1 MQNAAFAAAA
11 LDWVYL
17 AFDVPPDKLGRAI
30 AGAKALGFCGLNITV
45 PHKVHALA
53 LVDELD
59 EWARLWGAI
68 NTIVFEAK
76 TTGDIWRP
84 IWAVDPD
91 AIREVRAR
99 GFNTDADGFIRSV
112 REDLALEFRGA
123 RVLVLGA
130 GGAGRVISMRV
141 AAEGVAELYLVNRTA
156 ARAEA
161 VAAEIRTRWPEV
173 KVKLGYPPGPVDLL
187 VNATSLGMNPA
198 DPLPLDTRLYPVRLA
213 GAVYDLVYR
222 PPETGLL
229 RLARETGVRAVNGL
243 GMLLYQGALAFELWT
258 GRPAPVETMRKA
270 LEREVYGRGPVD

>member
-17 AFDVPPDKLGRAI
+17 AFDVPPDELGRAI

-45 PHKVHALA
+45 PHKVHALE

-59 EWARLWGAI
+59 KWARLWGAI
-68 NTIVFEAK
+68 NTIVFEAE
-76 TTGDIWRP
+76 TTSGSRCP

-91 AIREVRAR
+91 AVREVRAR

-130 GGAGRVISMRV
+130 GGAGRVIAMRI
-141 AAEGVAELYLVNRTA
+141 AAEGVAELYLVNRTR

-161 VAAEIRTRWPEV
+161 VAAEIHAHWPEV
-173 KVKLGYPPGPVDLL
+173 KVELGYPAAEVDLL
-187 VNATSLGMNPA
+187 VNATSLGMNPN
-198 DPLPLDTRLYPVRLA
+198 DPLPLDTGQYPVRLA
-213 GAVYDLVYR
+213 RAVYDLVYR
-222 PPETGLL
+222 PPETGLI
-229 RLARETGVRAVNGL
+229 RLAHEAGVRAVNGL

-258 GRPAPVETMRKA
+258 GRAAPVETMRKA
-270 LEREVYGRGPVD
+270 LEREVYGHGPVD